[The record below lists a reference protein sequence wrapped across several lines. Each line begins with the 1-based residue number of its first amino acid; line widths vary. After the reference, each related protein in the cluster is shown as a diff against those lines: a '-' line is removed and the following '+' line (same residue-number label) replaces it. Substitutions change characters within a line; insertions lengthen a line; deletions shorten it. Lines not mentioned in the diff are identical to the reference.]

1 MARRRCITHRVHVR
15 SGKKKKNGATLGML
29 LIAAGVIILCLFVL
43 PHKVLLVI
51 AAVSL
56 IAAGCFLA

>member
-1 MARRRCITHRVHVR
+1 MRCRKRKR
-15 SGKKKKNGATLGML
+15 SCGKKKKNGATLGML

>member
-1 MARRRCITHRVHVR
+1 MRCRRRRPCGRPCKGT
-15 SGKKKKNGATLGML
+15 GKCGKTVGMI
-29 LIAAGVIILCLFVL
+29 LIAAGVIILSVFVL

-51 AAVSL
+51 AAIAL